1 MAEAVYWAGRYLERA
16 EDTAR
21 IVRVHGETH
30 IDLPVGEDV
39 GWLPLVEIAGTT
51 AGYREHNIRVVPRT
65 STVQSKGSVE
75 AQVVAFV
82 LTDRDNPSSVLA
94 SIAGARDNL
103 RRARPV
109 VPREV
114 WELCNEL
121 WLALHSDASDITAR
135 DRRVLWL
142 QRVIDE
148 IQRINGV
155 MHGTMR
161 RDEAL
166 AFFQMGQALERAE
179 MTCRVLAVRAD
190 SAVPGPG
197 RDVYGEVRQMALL
210 RSLAS
215 YQPFRRA
222 MPAQP
227 DAASTLRFLLQDEAF
242 PRAVCACIGE
252 LRDLVKAL
260 PHNEPILTA
269 CTDTVVLVAE
279 APLAQ
284 PTASGL
290 RAFLAELGP
299 AIGNLNEH
307 IEASFFSLGG
317 SRSAVLADRSFHTG
331 RADPAAGAVRSPA
344 GGAHPGKIG
353 DVVEERVYRVTHV
366 TTYDY
371 EAPVDQSYN
380 EAHLRPRD
388 TEYQRCLS
396 HDLEVD
402 PPPRTW
408 FESVD
413 PFGNAVA
420 TFVVQ
425 GGFTHMSVTATSEVL
440 VTPCPPPPAGP
451 PWESVRTLLEIDRQ
465 SSARDARRCRA
476 PSRLIPTAGS
486 LAEYAEESFQPGRPL
501 VESVMDL
508 AGRIHRDFVYEPG
521 FTSIST
527 PLLEVFDQRRGVC
540 QDFAHLMI
548 GCLRSL
554 GLAARYVS
562 GYIETFPPPGQ
573 ERLVGADASHAW
585 ASVYLPGWGWVDVD
599 PTNDQFVAESYIT
612 TAWGRDYWDVSPLRG
627 SVEGGGGSHRL
638 DVAVDV
644 NRVSESTA
652 NVSGS
657 VPHRA

>member
-21 IVRVHGETH
+21 IVQVHGETH

-39 GWLPLVEIAGTT
+39 GWAPLVEIAGTAEAFRAR
-51 AGYREHNIRVVPRT
+51 AGRLGAGPPGPDQRR
-65 STVQSKGSVE
+65 SVE
-75 AQVVAFV
+75 AQVVAYV
-82 LTDRDNPSSVLA
+82 LTDRDNPSSILA
-94 SIAGARDNL
+94 SIEGARDNL

-121 WLALHSDASDITAR
+121 WIALSPAANNVGPR
-135 DRRVLWL
+135 DKRVRWL

-155 MHGTMR
+155 MQGTMR

-166 AFFQMGQALERAE
+166 AFFRMGQHLERAE
-179 MTCRVLAVRAD
+179 ITCRVLTVRAD
-190 SAVPGPG
+190 SAMPDPGHKG
-197 RDVYGEVRQMALL
+197 YNEVHQMALL

-222 MPAQP
+222 MPMRP

-242 PRAVCACIGE
+242 PRAVCACLSE

-260 PHNEPILTA
+260 PHNEPILAA
-269 CTDTVVLVAE
+269 CTDTAVLVAD
-279 APLAQ
+279 APVSQ
-284 PTASGL
+284 PTPASL
-290 RAFLAELGP
+290 RAFLAELEP
-299 AIGNLNEH
+299 AIGNLNDH
-307 IEASFFSLGG
+307 IEASFF
-317 SRSAVLADRSFHTG
+317 A
-331 RADPAAGAVRSPA
+331 PAATPSITDPGNGARGPRPLSHPSTSGSPVDRA
-344 GGAHPGKIG
+344 APGKIR
-353 DVVEERVYRVTHV
+353 DVAEERVYSVTHT

-371 EAPVDQSYN
+371 AAPVEQSYN
-380 EAHLRPRD
+380 EAHLRPRLTD
-388 TEYQRCLS
+388 HQVCTR
-396 HDLEVD
+396 HTLEID
-402 PPPRTW
+402 PPPTTR

-413 PFGNAVA
+413 PFGNSVA

-425 GGFTHMSVTATSEVL
+425 GGFEHMAVTATSEV
-440 VTPCPPPPAGP
+440 VVGPSVKPPAGP

-465 SSARDARRCRA
+465 PAARDARRCRA
-476 PSRLIPTAGS
+476 PSRLIPTSNS
-486 LAEYAEESFQPGRPL
+486 LADYAQGSFHSGRPL
-501 VESVMDL
+501 VDAVLDL
-508 AGRIHRDFVYEPG
+508 TDRIYREFVYEPG

-527 PLLEVFDQRRGVC
+527 PLLDVLEQRRGVC

-548 GCLRSL
+548 GCIRSL

-562 GYIETFPPPGQ
+562 GYIETLPPPGQ
-573 ERLVGADASHAW
+573 KRLVGADASHAW

-627 SVEGGGGSHRL
+627 SVEGGGGSHQL
-638 DVAVDV
+638 DVSVDV
-644 NRVSESTA
+644 TRVITA
-652 NVSGS
+652 KVD
-657 VPHRA
+657 A

>member
-1 MAEAVYWAGRYLERA
+1 MLLARMAEAVYWAGRYLERA

-21 IVRVHGETH
+21 IVAVHGETH

-39 GWLPLVEIAGTT
+39 GWAPLVEIAGTV
-51 AGYREHNIRVVPRT
+51 AAYRERSSQLLGSSPPGSDFRRSAEARVV
-65 STVQSKGSVE
+65 
-75 AQVVAFV
+75 AYV
-82 LTDRDNPSSVLA
+82 LTDRDNPSSILA
-94 SIAGARDNL
+94 SIDGARDNL

-121 WLALHSDASDITAR
+121 WIALSPATNGVGAR
-135 DRRVLWL
+135 DKRVRWL

-148 IQRINGV
+148 VQRINGV
-155 MHGTMR
+155 MQGTMR

-166 AFFQMGQALERAE
+166 AFFRMGQHLERAE
-179 MTCRVLAVRAD
+179 ITCRVLAVRAD
-190 SAVPGPG
+190 SAMPDPG
-197 RDVYGEVRQMALL
+197 RDVYNEVHQMALL

-222 MPAQP
+222 MPARP
-227 DAASTLRFLLQDEAF
+227 DPASTLRFLLQDEAF
-242 PRAVCACIGE
+242 PRAVSACLGE

-260 PHNEPILTA
+260 PHNEPILAA
-269 CTDTVVLVAE
+269 CTDTAVLVAD
-279 APLAQ
+279 APVAR
-284 PTASGL
+284 PTPAGL

-299 AIGNLNEH
+299 AIANLNDH
-307 IEASFFSLGG
+307 IEASFFSPALTP
-317 SRSAVLADRSFHTG
+317 SVVLTPTVARADRHRSWPDRIG
-331 RADPAAGAVRSPA
+331 SPDERAAAS
-344 GGAHPGKIG
+344 KIP
-353 DVVEERVYRVTHV
+353 DMADDRVYRVTH
-366 TTYDY
+366 TTAY
-371 EAPVDQSYN
+371 EYAAPVEQSYN
-380 EAHLRPRD
+380 EAHLRPRHTD
-388 TEYQRCLS
+388 TQRCTA
-396 HDLEVD
+396 HDLDID
-402 PPPRTW
+402 PEPSTR

-413 PFGNAVA
+413 PFGNSVV

-425 GGFTHMSVTATSEVL
+425 GGFDRMSVTATSEV
-440 VTPCPPPPAGP
+440 VVSAAPTAPAGP

-476 PSRLIPTAGS
+476 PSRLVPTSNS
-486 LAEYAEESFQPGRPL
+486 LAEYAQGSFHPGRPL
-501 VESVMDL
+501 VEAVMDL
-508 AGRIHRDFVYEPG
+508 TARIHREFVYEPG

-527 PLLEVFDQRRGVC
+527 PLLEVLAQRRGVC

-562 GYIETFPPPGQ
+562 GYIETLPPPGQ

-627 SVEGGGGSHRL
+627 SVEGGGGSHHL
-638 DVAVDV
+638 DVSVDV
-644 NRVSESTA
+644 SRVVRATA
-652 NVSGS
+652 D
-657 VPHRA
+657 A

>member
-1 MAEAVYWAGRYLERA
+1 MLLARMAEAVYWAGRYVERA

-39 GWLPLVEIAGTT
+39 GWAPLIEIAGT
-51 AGYREHNIRVVPRT
+51 RVGFAERN
-65 STVQSKGSVE
+65 SQLGSAPPGSPSRSME
-75 AQVVAFV
+75 ARVIAYV
-82 LTDRDNPSSVLA
+82 LTDRDNPSSILA

-121 WLALHSDASDITAR
+121 WVALSPAAAGVTAR
-135 DRRVLWL
+135 DRRVRWL

-148 IQRINGV
+148 VQRINGV
-155 MHGTMR
+155 MQNTMR

-166 AFFQMGQALERAE
+166 AFFRMGQHLERAE
-179 MTCRVLAVRAD
+179 ITCRVLAVRAD
-190 SAVPGPG
+190 SAVPDP
-197 RDVYGEVRQMALL
+197 RHEVYNEIHQMAML

-222 MPAQP
+222 TPARP

-242 PRAVCACIGE
+242 PRAVCACLSE
-252 LRDLVKAL
+252 LRALVKTL
-260 PHNEPILTA
+260 PHNEGILAA
-269 CTDTVVLVAE
+269 CTDTAVLVAD
-279 APLAQ
+279 APVAH
-284 PTASGL
+284 PTPDGL
-290 RAFLAELGP
+290 RAFLAELRP
-299 AIGNLNEH
+299 AIANLNDH
-307 IEASFFSLGG
+307 IEASFFSPALTPPFVVTGNAEHRGRSEWPERAG
-317 SRSAVLADRSFHTG
+317 SARG
-331 RADPAAGAVRSPA
+331 RRPA
-344 GGAHPGKIG
+344 GKIG
-353 DVVEERVYRVTHV
+353 VVPGDRLYHVTHT
-366 TTYDY
+366 TTYEY
-371 EAPVDQSYN
+371 AAPVEQSYN
-380 EAHLRPRD
+380 EAHLRPRHTD
-388 TEYQRCLS
+388 HQVCKAYEL
-396 HDLEVD
+396 DVD
-402 PPPRTW
+402 PEPSTR

-413 PFGNAVA
+413 PFGNSVA

-425 GGFTHMSVTATSEVL
+425 GGFDRMVVTATSDVL
-440 VTPCPPPPAGP
+440 VSSPPPAPSGP

-465 SSARDARRCRA
+465 PSARDARRCRA
-476 PSRLIPTAGS
+476 PSRHVPTTTA
-486 LAEYAEESFQPGRPL
+486 LADYAATSFQPGRPL
-501 VESVMDL
+501 VEAVMDL
-508 AGRIHRDFVYEPG
+508 TNRIFGEFVYEPG

-527 PLLEVFDQRRGVC
+527 PLLEVFEQRRGVC

-548 GCLRSL
+548 GCIRSL

-562 GYIETFPPPGQ
+562 GYIETVPPPGQ
-573 ERLVGADASHAW
+573 QRLVGADASHAW

-627 SVEGGGGSHRL
+627 SVEGGGGSHQL

-644 NRVSESTA
+644 TRVTETVDA
-652 NVSGS
+652 
-657 VPHRA
+657 

>member
-1 MAEAVYWAGRYLERA
+1 MLLARMAEAVYWAGRYVERA

-39 GWLPLVEIAGTT
+39 GWAPLIEIAGSR
-51 AGYREHNIRVVPRT
+51 AGFAERNSQLGSGPVGSDPSRSMEARVI
-65 STVQSKGSVE
+65 
-75 AQVVAFV
+75 AYV
-82 LTDRDNPSSVLA
+82 LTDRDNPSSILA
-94 SIAGARDNL
+94 SIAAARDNL

-121 WLALHSDASDITAR
+121 WVALSPATNNVTAR
-135 DRRVLWL
+135 DKRVGWL

-155 MHGTMR
+155 MQNTMR

-166 AFFQMGQALERAE
+166 AFFRMGQHLERAE
-179 MTCRVLAVRAD
+179 ITCRVLAVRAD
-190 SAVPGPG
+190 SAVPASG
-197 RDVYGEVRQMALL
+197 REVYSEVHQMALL

-222 MPAQP
+222 TPARP

-242 PRAVCACIGE
+242 PRAVCACLNE
-252 LRDLVKAL
+252 LRGLVKTL
-260 PHNEPILTA
+260 PHNEGILAA
-269 CTDTVVLVAE
+269 CTDTVVLVAD
-279 APLAQ
+279 APLPH
-284 PTASGL
+284 PTPASL

-299 AIGNLNEH
+299 AIGNLNDH
-307 IEASFFSLGG
+307 IEASFFSPVLTPP
-317 SRSAVLADRSFHTG
+317 AVVSTASEHGARPTG
-331 RADPAAGAVRSPA
+331 RPRSWSPDAGEGAGRIGAVT
-344 GGAHPGKIG
+344 G
-353 DVVEERVYRVTHV
+353 DRLYHVTHT
-366 TTYDY
+366 TTYEY
-371 EAPVDQSYN
+371 AAPVEQSYN
-380 EAHLRPRD
+380 EAHLRPRQTD
-388 TEYQRCLS
+388 RQVCRAF
-396 HDLEVD
+396 DLGID
-402 PPPRTW
+402 PEASTR

-413 PFGNAVA
+413 PFGNSVA

-425 GGFTHMSVTATSEVL
+425 GGFERMVVTATSDVL
-440 VTPCPPPPAGP
+440 VSPPPAPPSGP

-465 SSARDARRCRA
+465 ATARDARRCRA
-476 PSRLIPTAGS
+476 PSRHVPTSAV
-486 LAEYAEESFQPGRPL
+486 LAEYATASFQPGRPL
-501 VESVMDL
+501 VQSVMDL
-508 AGRIHRDFVYEPG
+508 TDRIYREFVYEPG

-527 PLLEVFDQRRGVC
+527 PLLEVFEQRRGVC

-548 GCLRSL
+548 GCIRSL

-562 GYIETFPPPGQ
+562 GYIETLPPPGQ

-627 SVEGGGGSHRL
+627 SVEGGGGSHQL

-644 NRVSESTA
+644 TRVTTTVDA
-652 NVSGS
+652 
-657 VPHRA
+657 

>member
-1 MAEAVYWAGRYLERA
+1 MLLARMAEAVYWAGRYLERA

-21 IVRVHGETH
+21 IVQVHGETH

-39 GWLPLVEIAGTT
+39 GWAPLIEIAGTM
-51 AGYREHNIRVVPRT
+51 AGYQERNSQLGSGT
-65 STVQSKGSVE
+65 SAAAFKRSVE
-75 AQVVAFV
+75 ARVVAYV

-103 RRARPV
+103 RLARPV

-121 WLALHSDASDITAR
+121 WISLSPASITIGAR
-135 DRRVLWL
+135 DKRVRWL

-148 IQRINGV
+148 IQRMNGV
-155 MHGTMR
+155 MQGTMR

-166 AFFQMGQALERAE
+166 AFFQMGQQLERAE
-179 MTCRVLAVRAD
+179 ITCRVLAVRVD
-190 SAVPGPG
+190 SAVPDQ
-197 RDVYGEVRQMALL
+197 RREVYNEVHQMAML

-222 MPAQP
+222 MPARP
-227 DAASTLRFLLQDEAF
+227 DTTSTLRFLLQDEAF
-242 PRAVCACIGE
+242 PRAVCACLSE
-252 LRDLVKAL
+252 VRDLVKAL
-260 PHNEPILTA
+260 PHNEAILSACIDTA
-269 CTDTVVLVAE
+269 VLVAD
-279 APLAQ
+279 APVVN
-284 PTASGL
+284 PTLSSL

-299 AIGNLNEH
+299 AIGNLNDH
-307 IEASFFSLGG
+307 IEASVFLHEATS
-317 SRSAVLADRSFHTG
+317 
-331 RADPAAGAVRSPA
+331 SPA
-344 GGAHPGKIG
+344 TSDVGAWEVRPGSPPCPTASHRLRTPTGKIAR
-353 DVVEERVYRVTHV
+353 VAEEGVYRVTHT
-366 TTYDY
+366 TTYEY
-371 EAPVDQSYN
+371 AALVEQSYN
-380 EAHLRPRD
+380 EAHLRPRQTD
-388 TEYQRCLS
+388 HQVCIEHTL
-396 HDLEVD
+396 HID
-402 PPPRTW
+402 PAPSTR

-413 PFGNAVA
+413 PFGNNVA

-425 GGFTHMSVTATSEVL
+425 GGFDRMSVTATSEVQ
-440 VTPCPPPPAGP
+440 VSSPSPPPVGP

-465 SSARDARRCRA
+465 TSAREARRCRA
-476 PSRLIPTAGS
+476 PSRLVPTSNA
-486 LAEYAEESFQPGRPL
+486 LADYARESFAPGRPL

-508 AGRIHRDFVYEPG
+508 TARIYREFQYEPG

-527 PLLEVFDQRRGVC
+527 PLLEVFEQRRGVC

-548 GCLRSL
+548 GCIRSL

-562 GYIETFPPPGQ
+562 GYIETFPPPGR

-599 PTNDQFVAESYIT
+599 PTNDQVVAESYIT

-627 SVEGGGGSHRL
+627 SVEGGGGSHHL

-644 NRVSESTA
+644 TRVVRTTA
-652 NVSGS
+652 D
-657 VPHRA
+657 A